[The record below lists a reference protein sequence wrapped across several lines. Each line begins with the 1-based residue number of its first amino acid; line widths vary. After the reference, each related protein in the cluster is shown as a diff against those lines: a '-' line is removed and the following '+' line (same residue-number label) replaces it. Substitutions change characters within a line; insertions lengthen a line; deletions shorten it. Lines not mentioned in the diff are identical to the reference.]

1 LLSSKPFV
9 HDKEGFLMPF
19 DSSSLLLL
27 CFIALGSYVQGVTGF
42 AFGLIVMGSV
52 TALNLASIEVTAFI
66 VSILSLI
73 NSLTGL
79 YGGHYRAINT
89 RALLWIIIPCLP
101 AMFVGIWL
109 LNYLGESQW
118 GLLKIILGTS
128 IIFSSITMLYQ
139 VKNITR
145 PSPRTS
151 LALSGIAAGIMGGM
165 FATFGPPITYIMY
178 RQPTTIIIIRATLLC
193 AFSIT
198 AFVRIIAV
206 SSTQVLTN
214 DIFWLCIVSIPI
226 VVLTSTAARVY
237 KLPFSSLTIKRC
249 SFGLLLLS
257 GISLIIGG
265 LNHYQI

>member
-1 LLSSKPFV
+1 
-9 HDKEGFLMPF
+9 MPL
-19 DSSSLLLL
+19 DSNGLLLL
-27 CFIALGSYVQGVTGF
+27 CFIALGSYIQGVTGF

-79 YGGHYRAINT
+79 YGGHYRAIST
-89 RALLWIIIPCLP
+89 QALVWIMIPCLP

-118 GLLKIILGTS
+118 GLLKIILGIS
-128 IIFSSITMLYQ
+128 IIISSITMLYQ
-139 VKNITR
+139 VKNIAQ
-145 PSPRTS
+145 PSPRAS
-151 LALSGIAAGIMGGM
+151 LLFSGAAAGIMGGM

-178 RQPTTIIIIRATLLC
+178 RQPTTIATIRASLLC

-198 AFVRIIAV
+198 ALVRIIAV
-206 SSTQVLTN
+206 SSTQKLDT
-214 DIFWLCIVSIPI
+214 DIFWLCIISIPI
-226 VVLTSTAARVY
+226 VVLTSTVARVY

-257 GISLIIGG
+257 GVSLILGG
-265 LNHYQI
+265 LNYYNI